1 VNPAGATREVFW
13 NITHIWVMYALLVP
27 TSLIAGYGLYRKIRL
42 WRAGKPLA
50 RFDRPA
56 ERIRLVVK
64 HALAQRRTARQ
75 TYAGAFHLMLYT
87 GFVVLTI
94 ATIVVMIHEDFKLR
108 IMQGAFYLYFQ
119 SFAVDIFGALV
130 LIGVGLAGWRR
141 WARRPRP
148 LVYTDEASLILI
160 LIFII
165 GLTGFVIEG
174 WRIAVT
180 DDPWGHWSPIGFL
193 IAKGSKALLSV
204 EAMQAAHLG
213 LWWFHLLLVFAFLAW
228 APYTKMTHV
237 VTAPLNIYTA
247 NLDGYGASLKRIDF
261 DTATSFGVNA
271 LSDLTWKDLLDLDAC
286 TECGRCTAVCPANTV
301 GKELSPRDII
311 LDLRNLMHK
320 SENALLAA
328 AAAKAAA
335 AAHSGNGDGPP
346 AAADGGTGGAGGGA
360 TPPEVPKVA
369 IIDEG
374 SAVSA
379 TALWQCTTCA
389 ACMEA
394 CPVYIEQMPKIIDAR
409 RWLVM
414 EQAEFPENLMAV
426 VNSLEQRSHPFPGTS
441 YNRVSWTEGL
451 NVKVMGELADAAEAE
466 VLLWVGCGGA
476 LVERNQRST
485 RALAQLLTEG
495 GVKFAILGREEGCT
509 GDPARRIGNEF
520 LFEMLAKNNVE
531 TLNRYG
537 VKKIVT
543 SCPHCFNTFGNEYPH
558 LGGHYEVMHHTQMLA
573 ELVEQKKLDPQAN
586 GHTVTFHDP
595 CYLGRH
601 NGVFDEPRELVKLTT
616 RNKPIEM
623 KRSREQSFCCGG
635 GGGMCYV
642 DEKPDQRVNQ
652 NRADEA
658 IATGADVVA
667 VGCPFCTT
675 MLEDGVAARRGD
687 RNVVVRDVA
696 ELLWESVKAGKPAQ
710 KAGEAS

>member
-1 VNPAGATREVFW
+1 MNAAGATREVFW
-13 NITHIWVMYALLVP
+13 NISHIWVMYALLVP
-27 TSLIAGYGLYRKIRL
+27 TAMIAGLGLYRRARL
-42 WRAGKPLA
+42 WRTGKPLP
-50 RFDRPA
+50 RFDRVG
-56 ERIRLVVK
+56 ERIALVVK
-64 HALAQRRTARQ
+64 HVVAQRRTARQ
-75 TYAGAFHLMLYT
+75 TYAGAFHLMLYS
-87 GFVVLTI
+87 GFVILTI
-94 ATIVVMIHEDFKLR
+94 ATIVVMVHEDFKLR

-119 SFAVDIFGALV
+119 SFVVDVFGALV
-130 LIGVGLAGWRR
+130 VVAIGLAGYRR
-141 WARRPRP
+141 WLRRPKP
-148 LVYTDEASLILI
+148 LVYTEEASLILAA
-160 LIFII
+160 IFVIAV
-165 GLTGFVIEG
+165 TGFLIEG

-180 DDPWGHWSPIGFL
+180 DDPWGHWSPVGFL
-193 IAKGSKALLSV
+193 VAKASKAVMSV
-204 EAMQAAHLG
+204 EAMETAHLG
-213 LWWFHLLLVFAFLAW
+213 LWWFHLVLVFAFLAW
-228 APYTKMTHV
+228 APYTKMLHV
-237 VTAPLNIYTA
+237 VTAPLNVYTA

-301 GKELSPRDII
+301 GKELSPRDLI
-311 LDLRNLMHK
+311 LDLRDLMRK
-320 SENALLAA
+320 SEDALLVAA
-328 AAAKAAA
+328 AATAAANAAKSGNGSGQAAA
-335 AAHSGNGDGPP
+335 AGS
-346 AAADGGTGGAGGGA
+346 AGGPGGGS
-360 TPPEVPKVA
+360 TPPEAPKIS

-374 SAVSA
+374 SAVSP

-394 CPVYIEQMPKIIDAR
+394 CPVYIEQMPKIVDAR

-414 EQAEFPENLMAV
+414 EQAEFPESLQAV
-426 VNSLEQRSHPFPGTS
+426 VTSLEQRSHPFPGTS
-441 YNRVSWTEGL
+441 YSRVSWAEGL
-451 NVKVMGELADAAEAE
+451 GVKVMGELADPAEAE

-476 LVERNQRST
+476 LVERNQKST

-520 LFEMLAKNNVE
+520 LFEMLAKTNVE
-531 TLNRYG
+531 TLNGYG

-543 SCPHCFNTFGNEYPH
+543 SCPHCFNTFANEYPH
-558 LGGHYEVMHHTQMLA
+558 LGGHYQVMHHTQMLSA
-573 ELVEQKKLDPQAN
+573 LVEEGKLEPEAN

-601 NGVFDEPRELVKLTT
+601 NGVFDEPRELVRLTT
-616 RNKPIEM
+616 RTKPIEM

-675 MLEDGVAARRGD
+675 MLEDGVGARMG
-687 RNVVVRDVA
+687 VRDVMVGVVS
-696 ELLWESVKAGKPAQ
+696 ELLW
-710 KAGEAS
+710 